1 MMSCASSAPQWS
13 QRRRDRCGRSRAPG
27 FTLVELLIVVII
39 LAILAAVVIPQFS
52 SSADEARRSR
62 FVDNLRSFVSA
73 ASLVFEKNGEH
84 IEDGSSGVLPAELA
98 NYIKAASWEHGTP
111 MGGVWDSERDS
122 FGVVSALGVHY
133 LSGGNP
139 GDEEF
144 VAVDALLDDGSLSS
158 GAFQKLGDGRYY
170 FIMEH

>member
-1 MMSCASSAPQWS
+1 MTSDTRTSRP
-13 QRRRDRCGRSRAPG
+13 RSRG
-27 FTLVELLIVVII
+27 FTLVELLIVVVI

-52 SSADEARRSR
+52 NSADEARRGR
-62 FVDNLRSFVSA
+62 FADNLRTFVSA
-73 ASLVFEKNGEH
+73 AQIAAEKSGDS

-98 NYIKAASWEHGTP
+98 DYVKPASWENGTP

-122 FGVVSALGVHY
+122 FGVASAIGVHY
-133 LSGGNP
+133 LSGGDP

-144 VAVDALLDDGSLSS
+144 VEVDSLLDDGSLSS

-170 FIMEH
+170 FILKD